1 MKKVLLILSGVVLV
15 ASSCLKDKPNTDF
28 SSITPIAELTT
39 ASTSGTPQ
47 APVSGLAFWTGA
59 AIAMN
64 DTMTVPITVT
74 FTANIA
80 SDYPLNVATPFT
92 LAVDT
97 PLVSSFNSSGTSPN
111 TFGVLPSSDYNFAV
125 TTGTVPA
132 GQRLDTFT
140 VVVNPVP
147 VPDSVYLMLPI
158 SITNAGSVEISGNL
172 STIYFNVYKVHVTP

>member
-1 MKKVLLILSGVVLV
+1 MKKVLFILSGVVLV

-59 AIAMN
+59 AVSLPASGL
-64 DTMTVPITVT
+64 DTVT

-80 SDYPLNVATPFT
+80 SDYPLTTATAIT

-97 PLVSSFNSSGTSPN
+97 ALVASFNASGTS
-111 TFGVLPSSDYNFAV
+111 TTTYSVLPASDYSFAV
-125 TTGTVPA
+125 TTGTIPA
-132 GQRLDTFT
+132 GQRLDTFM
-140 VVVNPVP
+140 VVFNASLIPTTGN
-147 VPDSVYLMLPI
+147 YMLPI
-158 SITNAGSVEISGNL
+158 TITNAGNVEISGNL
-172 STIYFNVYKVHVTP
+172 STIYFNINN